1 MGSAMTPFTAPDH
14 YRILTSMLAPALL
27 MAATGS
33 LLVSANNRLSRVVD
47 RLRAVIA
54 IWKLHPSES
63 RAELDAQIAR
73 HRRRARLV
81 LRACLLLYL
90 ALASFVGTSL
100 GLAVDALFHS
110 IKLWGLP
117 TALAVLGVLCLLAA
131 SACLGR
137 EVSLSVRSFD
147 EEIDLELSR
156 PHRADDRARS

>member
-1 MGSAMTPFTAPDH
+1 MTPLAATDH

-54 IWKLHPSES
+54 IWKLDPSED
-63 RAELDAQIAR
+63 RTELDAQIAR

-81 LRACLLLYL
+81 LRACLLLYF
-90 ALASFVGTSL
+90 ALAAFVGTSL
-100 GLAVDALFHS
+100 GLAMDALFTN
-110 IKLWGLP
+110 IRLWGLP
-117 TALAVLGVLCLLAA
+117 TALAVLGVLFLLAA

-147 EEIDLELSR
+147 EEIDLDLSR
-156 PHRADDRARS
+156 PHRHRDYSKD

>member
-1 MGSAMTPFTAPDH
+1 
-14 YRILTSMLAPALL
+14 MLAPALL

-33 LLVSANNRLSRVVD
+33 LLVSANNRLARVVD

-54 IWKLHPSES
+54 IWKSDPSES

-81 LRACLLLYL
+81 LRACLFLYL
-90 ALASFVGTSL
+90 SLAAFVGTSL
-100 GLAVDALFHS
+100 ALALDAFFGS
-110 IKLWGLP
+110 IRLWGLP
-117 TALAVLGVLCLLAA
+117 TALAILGVLCLLAA

-147 EEIDLELSR
+147 EEIDLDLSR
-156 PHRADDRARS
+156 PHRPTDHSKN